1 MDILIPY
8 RQKIDALDSAIVD
21 LLVQRFDVVR
31 EVAAIKAQHG
41 IPVVLEDRIRQ
52 VIDHAG
58 DQAFEQAPSSS
69 AEDVESMVREL
80 YMMLVAICCDYEER
94 LNTPQHSEE

>member
-8 RQKIDALDSAIVD
+8 RQKIDTLDKAIVE

-52 VIDHAG
+52 VIDQAG
-58 DQAFEQAPSSS
+58 EQAFEQAPPDS
-69 AEDVESMVREL
+69 AEDVESMVREV
-80 YMMLVAICCDYEER
+80 YMMLIAICCDYEER
-94 LNTPQHSEE
+94 LNTTKHSEE